1 MRLLLALL
9 CVSAARPVLAL
20 DPSRPLSLY
29 HLDVYRDG
37 LPQYTAR
44 TILQTSDGS
53 LWLGT
58 FEGLVRFDGTRFE
71 VFNETNVSGVPRVR
85 TWRVSALAEQP
96 RGTLWI
102 GTSGDGLLRYRSGT
116 FTSFG
121 TAEGL
126 SDPNVTGLFAGGD
139 GTLWIGT
146 AKGLVRHRDGRF
158 EAIPSATPAEEV
170 QRSRAASL
178 SIASFDPTLASI
190 RGLAEDRAG
199 NVFAGTGAG
208 IFRVEGAQPGTGG
221 ATREGAKPGTGGAT
235 RASARLVPRPLPEGT
250 GVPQAPAIESL
261 FFAKDGALLVA
272 TTSHGLLRVYEDRME
287 VYGTAQG
294 LPVPTVVATLED
306 SRGTVWMATLPGG
319 LARLSHGRVE
329 TLDRSLGLVS
339 NSLRSIAEDREGSLW
354 IGTDRGLAR
363 LKDLKF
369 STFGLRQGLPEDNV
383 RVMAETPEGDLWV
396 GTEGGGVV
404 RFDPRTAA
412 IPYDIEGLRSAFV
425 RSLAVETGGAL
436 WVGANGGLFR
446 FEAGRLEEYGPA
458 QGLRGG
464 KVDSVAV
471 RKSGEVLVSTTE
483 AGLQSLRNGRFEP
496 FLVEGH
502 GQPKAV
508 RAVLEDTAG
517 TLWLGTAD
525 RGLLETRDG
534 ALVRVWNR
542 ASGLA
547 GDNVFALKED
557 GGSVLVGTHDGLS
570 RIRGDRSSSAT
581 SAHGLPV
588 SAVFQ
593 ILDDGRGAFWLTSN
607 AGLVRVARA
616 SLEAVLDGRATRLE
630 AELFGKADG
639 MGTDQCNG
647 NTQPAGARLRD
658 GRLAIP
664 TAGGLTLV
672 DPADLHRNTV
682 PPPVLLGSVVVD
694 GQRLAPGTRTLPWT
708 SERFEFHYD
717 GLSLLQPERVTF
729 RYRVDGLDRDWVDA
743 GSRRVAL
750 YNSLPPGR
758 RTFRVEARNNDG
770 VWSTAEA
777 SVSFVLPAP
786 PWQRWWAYAGYAGLA
801 GLLLF
806 GIVRLRERVL
816 ESRNALLER
825 KVQERTAE
833 LNATLSQLG
842 ISEARAVEASRAKT
856 VFLANMSHEL
866 RTPLNAVLGFAQ
878 LLERDPALSARNRE
892 ELGIIHRSGEHLLGL
907 INDVL
912 SLSKIETGHLE
923 RLDRPFRLPAML
935 QAVQDIVR
943 VRAEA
948 KDLDLAFRLDPSL
961 PQAVLSDEGKL
972 RQVLINLLGNAVKFT
987 RKGGV
992 TLEASWKDGRGTF
1005 AITDTGPG
1013 ISEEEVGR
1021 LFRPFSQ
1028 TETGR
1033 RAQEGTGLGLVIS
1046 RQIVQLLG
1054 GDIRVKSRVGEGTTF
1069 SFDVD
1074 LPVTAEALEPVKRR
1088 PRVTGLAPGQGPV
1101 RILAVDD
1108 VAANR
1113 LLLSRVL
1120 SLAGFEVR
1128 EAVNGAQAL
1137 EEIDR
1142 YRPHLVF
1149 MDMRMPVMDGREAT
1163 RRIREREKAGAQH
1176 TFIVSLTASALEHER
1191 NDLLE
1196 GGTDDV
1202 LTKPFVIEDLFEV
1215 IERRLGVRFR
1225 TEEETPQAEAGA
1237 PPAVDLAA
1245 GLVRAGGDEV
1255 FYRRLLSR
1263 FVGELGELVPKLQ
1276 QLQRGASREELH
1288 RALHTARGNAATL
1301 GLNLVARE
1309 VAALE
1314 ARPEAELNLAA
1325 LAAAIENAR
1334 VGTADFL
1341 SRDGGSERTG
1351 PDAFDPSEALGIL
1364 ERLSRHLATN
1374 DLASAND
1381 VLELT
1386 EVLPASFSTALRELD
1401 AHLDQLDFAAAQTAL
1416 RAVEAR
1422 LHSSDHR

>member
-1 MRLLLALL
+1 MSGSRATGFLKLVFALALTL
-9 CVSAARPVLAL
+9 CGARVAAL
-20 DPSRPLSLY
+20 DPSRPLPLY

-37 LPQYTAR
+37 LPQYTVRA
-44 TILQTSDGS
+44 ILQTSDGY

-58 FEGLVRFDGTRFE
+58 FEGLVRFDGTRFD
-71 VFNETNVSGVPRVR
+71 VFNETNVRGVPSVR

-102 GTSGDGLLRYRSGT
+102 GTSGDGLLRYRGGT

-121 TAEGL
+121 QAEGL
-126 SDPNVTGLFAGGD
+126 TDPNVTGLFAARD

-146 AKGLVRHRDGRF
+146 AKGLVRYRDGRF
-158 EAIPSATPAEEV
+158 ELLEGPNAGTDRAGAAKNAGAAVAMSA
-170 QRSRAASL
+170 AA
-178 SIASFDPTLASI
+178 FDPSVTSI
-190 RGLAEDRAG
+190 RGLAQDRAG
-199 NVFAGTGAG
+199 IVFAGSGAG
-208 IFRVEGAQPGTGG
+208 VHRVDG
-221 ATREGAKPGTGGAT
+221 
-235 RASARLVPRPLPEGT
+235 SRLVPWPLPQRPGIP
-250 GVPQAPAIESL
+250 VSPAVESL

-272 TTSHGLLRVYEDRME
+272 TTLHGLVRVNGDQAE
-287 VYGTAQG
+287 VFGTAQG
-294 LPVPTVVATLED
+294 LPVPTVVAVLED

-319 LARLSHGRVE
+319 LARIANGRVE

-363 LKDLKF
+363 IKDLKF
-369 STFGLRQGLPEDNV
+369 ANFGLRQGLPEDNV

-404 RFDPRTAA
+404 RFDPRTAT
-412 IPYDIEGLRSAFV
+412 IPYTIEGLRSAFV
-425 RSLAVETGGAL
+425 RSLAVEPGGAL

-446 FEAGRLEEYGPA
+446 FAAGKLEAFGGA

-464 KVDSVAV
+464 KVDAVSVL
-471 RKSGEVLVSTTE
+471 KSGEVLVATTE
-483 AGLQSLRNGRFEP
+483 AGLQRFRNGTFEP
-496 FLVEGH
+496 LLVEGH
-502 GQPKAV
+502 GQPRSV
-508 RAVLEDTAG
+508 RAILEDASG
-517 TLWLGTAD
+517 ALWLGTAD

-534 ALVRVWNR
+534 ALVKVWNR

-570 RIRGDRSSSAT
+570 RIRAGGIANAT
-581 SAHGLPV
+581 ASHGLPV

-593 ILDDGRGAFWLTSN
+593 ILDDEREGGAFWFTSN
-607 AGLVRVARA
+607 AGLARVPRE
-616 SLEAVLDGRATRLE
+616 SLEAVFDGRATRLE

-672 DPADLHRNTV
+672 DPGDLHRNTV
-682 PPPVLLGSVVVD
+682 PPPVVITGVVVD
-694 GQRLAPGTRTLPWT
+694 GRRLAPGTHALPFS

-729 RYRVDGLDRDWVDA
+729 RYRVDGFDRDWVDA
-743 GSRRVAL
+743 GARRVAL
-750 YNSLPPGR
+750 YNSLPPGH

-777 SVSFVLPAP
+777 TVSFDLPAP
-786 PWQRWWAYAGYAGLA
+786 PWRTWWATIAYAVLSGLF
-801 GLLLF
+801 LF
-806 GIVRLRERVL
+806 GIVRVRGRVL
-816 ESRNALLER
+816 ESRNALLEQ
-825 KVQERTAE
+825 KVAARTAE
-833 LNATLSQLG
+833 LAATLSQLE

-878 LLERDPALSARNRE
+878 LLERDPALSTRNRE

-912 SLSKIETGHLE
+912 SLSKIETGHLV
-923 RLDRPFRLPAML
+923 RLDRPFRLHGML
-935 QAVQDIVR
+935 HSVQDIVR

-948 KDLDLAFRLDPSL
+948 KDLDLVFRLDPSL

-987 RKGGV
+987 ARGGV

-1013 ISEEEVGR
+1013 ISEEDVGR

-1054 GDIRVKSRVGEGTTF
+1054 GDIRVKSRLGEGTTF

-1074 LPVTAEALEPVKRR
+1074 LPVTAEALEPPKRR
-1088 PRVTGLAPGQGPV
+1088 PRVTGLAPGQDPV

-1108 VAANR
+1108 EAANR

-1120 SLAGFEVR
+1120 TLAGFEVR
-1128 EAVNGAQAL
+1128 EAVNGAHAL
-1137 EEIDR
+1137 EEIAR
-1142 YRPHLVF
+1142 YKPQLVF

-1163 RRIREREKAGAQH
+1163 RRIREREKAGAQR
-1176 TFIVSLTASALEHER
+1176 TVIVSLTASALEHER

-1225 TEEETPQAEAGA
+1225 TEEEAPAAEAGA
-1237 PPAVDLAA
+1237 PLAFDLAA

-1255 FYRRLLSR
+1255 FYRRLLAR
-1263 FVGELGELVPKLQ
+1263 FVRELGELVLNLQ
-1276 QLQRGASREELH
+1276 QLQKAGSTEELQ

-1309 VAALE
+1309 VAVVE
-1314 ARPEAELNLAA
+1314 ARSGDEMNLDA
-1325 LAAAIENAR
+1325 LAAAIESAR
-1334 VGTADFL
+1334 VATAPFL
-1341 SRDGGSERTG
+1341 SQDGGPERFG
-1351 PDAFDPSEALGIL
+1351 PETFDPSEALGII

-1386 EVLPASFSTALRELD
+1386 EVLPASFSPALQELD

-1422 LHSSDHR
+1422 LQSSDHA